1 MIFRVQI
8 IRREG
13 IADPEGTTTAHALRE
28 LGYQEVTGVTFGR
41 DIAIEVDTEDEA
53 EAKTRVIEM
62 CDRLLANPVIES
74 YTVERVS

>member
-8 IRREG
+8 TRREG

-41 DIAIEVDTEDEA
+41 EIAVEVDAEDEA
-53 EAKTRVIEM
+53 VAERRVIEM
-62 CDRLLANPVIES
+62 CDRLLANPVIEEFS
-74 YTVERVS
+74 VERET